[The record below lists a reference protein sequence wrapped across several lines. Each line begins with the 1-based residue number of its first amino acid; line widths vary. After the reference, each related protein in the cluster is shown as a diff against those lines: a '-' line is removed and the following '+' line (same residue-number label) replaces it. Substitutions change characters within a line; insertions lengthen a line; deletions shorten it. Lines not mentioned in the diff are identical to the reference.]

1 MIFVGARL
9 GYDVD
14 DRASREAILGIVF
27 AGIYLH
33 FLDAFYG
40 WHHSHI
46 CVLRLTVED
55 SLDVHSVRVGIYAAD
70 RGQLGPRQSDCRT
83 VFSAVAPVV
92 AAAGAVVCAWQ

>member
-1 MIFVGARL
+1 MSAVGALVYSFVLVENFVPLISPERIGGSGKVVIRIRSVVSEVLKGGSMIFVGARL

-46 CVLRLTVED
+46 CVLRLTVE
-55 SLDVHSVRVGIYAAD
+55 
-70 RGQLGPRQSDCRT
+70 
-83 VFSAVAPVV
+83 
-92 AAAGAVVCAWQ
+92 